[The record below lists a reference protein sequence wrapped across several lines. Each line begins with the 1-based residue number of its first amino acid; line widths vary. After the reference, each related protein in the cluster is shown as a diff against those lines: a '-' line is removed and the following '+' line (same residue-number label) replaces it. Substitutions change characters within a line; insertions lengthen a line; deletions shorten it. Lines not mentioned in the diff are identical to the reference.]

1 MEQLPIT
8 WLRALKIWWS
18 FAWRAWVLMLLVLV
32 PMEILLFWY
41 MMSHF
46 PKQGGGNPAE
56 AMRLAGT
63 MMVLWPI
70 FMAVLIALQAQAMR
84 WMLNKA
90 HWSDFRVDVLPRDL

>member
-1 MEQLPIT
+1 MSLHPVCKGVSLRSGRTEPPATGKRAPIRLPWLALLEGDLMEQLPIT

-46 PKQGGGNPAE
+46 PKQGGGN
-56 AMRLAGT
+56 
-63 MMVLWPI
+63 
-70 FMAVLIALQAQAMR
+70 ALDAQQGA
-84 WMLNKA
+84 L
-90 HWSDFRVDVLPRDL
+90 V